1 MMKWWYI
8 LFLGL
13 LLLMTM
19 TMTGCGAAPQ
29 PATADPSGLMIE
41 LSTTPDPPVAGAVTL
56 TVTIKDAA
64 QQAVDG
70 ADVTLL
76 ASHASMATMLIQQK
90 AASTGNGQH
99 RATFD
104 FSRDSQGDWRV
115 TVEVRN
121 VQPRTIRKNFVI
133 SIP

>member
-1 MMKWWYI
+1 MKWQDF

-13 LLLMTM
+13 LLFSMPTFA
-19 TMTGCGAAPQ
+19 GCGAASQ
-29 PATADPSGLMIE
+29 PAETNPAGPTIE
-41 LSTTPDPPVAGAVTL
+41 LNTTPDPPVAGEVML
-56 TVTIKDAA
+56 TVTLKDAT

-76 ASHASMATMLIQQK
+76 ASHDAMATMLVQQE
-90 AASTGNGQH
+90 AVSTGSGQY
-99 RATFD
+99 RANFD

-121 VQPRTIRKNFVI
+121 VQPQTIRKNFVI

>member
-1 MMKWWYI
+1 MKWQDI
-8 LFLGL
+8 LSLGL
-13 LLLMTM
+13 LLLSVMTFA
-19 TMTGCGAAPQ
+19 GCGAASQ
-29 PATADPSGLMIE
+29 PVEADPGGATIE
-41 LSTTPDPPVAGAVTL
+41 LSTTPDPPVAGEVTL
-56 TVTIKDAA
+56 MVSVKDTT

-76 ASHASMATMLIQQK
+76 ASHDAMATMLVQQK
-90 AASTGNGQH
+90 AESTGSGQY

-104 FSRDSQGDWRV
+104 FSRDNQGDWRV

-121 VQPRTIRKNFVI
+121 IQPQTIRKNFVI

>member
-1 MMKWWYI
+1 MKWQYI
-8 LFLGL
+8 LLLGL
-13 LLLMTM
+13 LLLM

-29 PATADPSGLMIE
+29 SANTDSSGLMIE
-41 LSTTPDPPVAGAVTL
+41 LSTTPDPLVAGEVTL
-56 TVTIKDAA
+56 MVSVKDTT
-64 QQAVDG
+64 QQAVNG

-76 ASHASMATMLIQQK
+76 ASHDAMATMLVQQK
-90 AASTGNGQH
+90 AVSTGIGRY

-121 VQPRTIRKNFVI
+121 VQPQTIRKNFVI

>member
-1 MMKWWYI
+1 MKWQYI
-8 LFLGL
+8 LILGL
-13 LLLMTM
+13 LLLLMTFA
-19 TMTGCGAAPQ
+19 GCGAASQ
-29 PATADPSGLMIE
+29 PVEADSGVPTIE
-41 LSTTPDPPVAGAVTL
+41 LSTTPDPLVAGEVTL
-56 TVTIKDAA
+56 TVTIKDAT

-76 ASHASMATMLIQQK
+76 ASHDAMATMLVQQK
-90 AASTGNGQH
+90 AVSTGGGQY

-121 VQPRTIRKNFVI
+121 VQPQAIRKNFVI